1 MNPSRFLFM
10 LEKINMPEVTQI
22 AISVLIKTAPSKQ
35 LLFLPC
41 RENTAFRAW
50 VLWHSIIIYSM
61 NQNLMFFLRGAV
73 LFVVLLWRQ
82 GIKQR
87 FSSCYLS
94 IPLIWH
100 SSLKEVPQIIQRSRL
115 MKWDIKGFTYTDEF
129 CLLWVKHRLCES
141 RHLVC
146 LVEFWVL
153 SAYDKAHNCE
163 DAWYIF
169 VE

>member
-100 SSLKEVPQIIQRSRL
+100 SSLKDRFIWIPDLIYLRVKYKPLVFCEL
-115 MKWDIKGFTYTDEF
+115 KWPL
-129 CLLWVKHRLCES
+129 CLPKYPWFSVECEHS
-141 RHLVC
+141 
-146 LVEFWVL
+146 W
-153 SAYDKAHNCE
+153 
-163 DAWYIF
+163 
-169 VE
+169 